1 MARHL
6 ARISHQPSAAAAD
19 PRAVAGRTPSRRF
32 DVVTTTPA
40 AASARWGC
48 APNPRRLL
56 AGSPSPRAA
65 AAGPRRARLSF
76 DPSRRLDAL
85 ATNAGEKCGLALL
98 GALLVLPVGL
108 HAQSGAAGQRT
119 PWGDPD
125 LQAVWTSSTLTPLE
139 RPAGMADT
147 AALSEEE
154 AAAST
159 ALELQ
164 RIDGDQRA
172 GTGRGDRQ
180 TDTPDGRTD
189 VGRAYN
195 EFWRERGRM
204 LRQTSLIVD
213 PPDGRI
219 PYQPGARP
227 TESPYHGGVG
237 EFPAGPET
245 RGLAERCIAWGSAG
259 PPMQPTTYN
268 SNFQLLQ
275 TPDHVAIVNEMIHD
289 VRIVPLDGRPHVGA
303 DIRQLLGDS
312 RGRWE
317 GDTLVVVTANFTDKT
332 RFAGSGTG
340 LDLVERFTRVDD
352 DTLLYE
358 YTVRDDSAWAQP
370 WTASWPL
377 STLQSA
383 IGAEP
388 DSAGAHLF
396 EYACHEGNY
405 GMTNL
410 LAGARALEP
419 ARD

>member
-1 MARHL
+1 MARNL
-6 ARISHQPSAAAAD
+6 
-19 PRAVAGRTPSRRF
+19 
-32 DVVTTTPA
+32 
-40 AASARWGC
+40 
-48 APNPRRLL
+48 LL
-56 AGSPSPRAA
+56 AGIMALLP
-65 AAGPRRARLSF
+65 AG
-76 DPSRRLDAL
+76 AL
-85 ATNAGEKCGLALL
+85 AQ
-98 GALLVLPVGL
+98 PD
-108 HAQSGAAGQRT
+108 AATFRT

-125 LQAVWTSSTLTPLE
+125 LQHVWTSSTLTPLE
-139 RPAGMADT
+139 RPDELEGTT
-147 AALSEEE
+147 ALTAEE

-159 ALELQ
+159 QLELR
-164 RIDGDQRA
+164 RIDGDQRV

-219 PYQPGARP
+219 PYRSGAQPA
-227 TESPYHGGVG
+227 ESPYHGGVG
-237 EFPAGPET
+237 EYPAGPET

-289 VRIVPLDGRPHVGA
+289 VRIVPLDGRPHIASGV
-303 DIRQLLGDS
+303 RQLLGDS

-317 GDTLVVVTANFTDKT
+317 GETLVVVTANFTDKT
-332 RFAGSGTG
+332 RFRGSSPD
-340 LDLVERFTRVDD
+340 LHLVERFTRVAA

-358 YTVRDDSAWAQP
+358 YTVEDESAWTRP
-370 WTASWPL
+370 WTAAWPL
-377 STLQSA
+377 SSLRSQL
-383 IGAEP
+383 GAEP
-388 DSAGAHLF
+388 GSAGAHLF

-419 ARD
+419 SRD

>member
-1 MARHL
+1 MTL
-6 ARISHQPSAAAAD
+6 
-19 PRAVAGRTPSRRF
+19 
-32 DVVTTTPA
+32 PA
-40 AASARWGC
+40 
-48 APNPRRLL
+48 
-56 AGSPSPRAA
+56 
-65 AAGPRRARLSF
+65 
-76 DPSRRLDAL
+76 
-85 ATNAGEKCGLALL
+85 
-98 GALLVLPVGL
+98 GAL
-108 HAQSGAAGQRT
+108 AQSGASGLRT

-139 RPAGMADT
+139 RPADLAGRAE
-147 AALSEEE
+147 LSAEE

-172 GTGRGDRQ
+172 GAGRGDRQ
-180 TDTPDGRTD
+180 AGTPDGRTD

-195 EFWRERGRM
+195 EFWRERGRL

-213 PPDGRI
+213 PADGRI
-219 PYQPGARP
+219 PYKPGARP
-227 TESPYHGGVG
+227 TESTYHGGVG

-275 TPDHVAIVNEMIHD
+275 TPGHVAIVNEMIHD
-289 VRIVPLDGRPHVGA
+289 VRIVPLDGRPHVGGG
-303 DIRQLLGDS
+303 IRQLLGDS
-312 RGRWE
+312 RGHWE
-317 GDTLVVVTANFTDKT
+317 GATLVVVTANFTDKT
-332 RFAGSGTG
+332 RFAGSGAE
-340 LDLVERFTRVDD
+340 LHLVERFTRLDG

-358 YTVRDDSAWAQP
+358 YTVEDESAWTRP
-370 WTASWPL
+370 WSAAWPL
-377 STLQSA
+377 STLGSA
-383 IGAEP
+383 LGAEP
-388 DSAGAHLF
+388 GSPGAHIF

>member
-1 MARHL
+1 MAR
-6 ARISHQPSAAAAD
+6 
-19 PRAVAGRTPSRRF
+19 
-32 DVVTTTPA
+32 
-40 AASARWGC
+40 
-48 APNPRRLL
+48 NMLL
-56 AGSPSPRAA
+56 AGVMALLP
-65 AAGPRRARLSF
+65 AG
-76 DPSRRLDAL
+76 AL
-85 ATNAGEKCGLALL
+85 AQ
-98 GALLVLPVGL
+98 PD
-108 HAQSGAAGQRT
+108 AATFRT

-125 LQAVWTSSTLTPLE
+125 LQHVWTSSTLTPLE
-139 RPAGMADT
+139 RPDELEGTT
-147 AALSEEE
+147 ALTAEE

-159 ALELQ
+159 QLELR
-164 RIDGDQRA
+164 RIDGDQRV

-219 PYQPGARP
+219 PYRSGAQPA
-227 TESPYHGGVG
+227 ESPYHGGVG
-237 EFPAGPET
+237 EYPAGPET

-289 VRIVPLDGRPHVGA
+289 VRIVPLDGRPHIASGV
-303 DIRQLLGDS
+303 RQLLGDS
-312 RGRWE
+312 RGHWE
-317 GDTLVVVTANFTDKT
+317 GETLVVVTANFTDKT
-332 RFAGSGTG
+332 RFRGSS
-340 LDLVERFTRVDD
+340 LDLHLVERFTRVAA

-358 YTVRDDSAWAQP
+358 YTVEDESAWTRP
-370 WTASWPL
+370 WTAAWPL
-377 STLQSA
+377 SSLRSQL
-383 IGAEP
+383 GAEP
-388 DSAGAHLF
+388 GSAGAHLF

-419 ARD
+419 SRD

>member
-1 MARHL
+1 M
-6 ARISHQPSAAAAD
+6 
-19 PRAVAGRTPSRRF
+19 
-32 DVVTTTPA
+32 
-40 AASARWGC
+40 
-48 APNPRRLL
+48 
-56 AGSPSPRAA
+56 
-65 AAGPRRARLSF
+65 
-76 DPSRRLDAL
+76 AL
-85 ATNAGEKCGLALL
+85 A
-98 GALLVLPVGL
+98 GALLLLQSGVL
-108 HAQSGAAGQRT
+108 AQSGAAGLRT

-139 RPAGMADT
+139 RPAGLAGRAELT
-147 AALSEEE
+147 AEE

-164 RIDGDQRA
+164 RIDGDQRDGA
-172 GTGRGDRQ
+172 GRGDRQ
-180 TDTPDGRTD
+180 AGTPDGRTD

-219 PYQPGARP
+219 PYKPGARP
-227 TESPYHGGVG
+227 TESPYHGGTG

-275 TPDHVAIVNEMIHD
+275 TPGHVALVNEMIHD
-289 VRIVPLDGRPHVGA
+289 VRIVPLDGRPHVAGG
-303 DIRQLLGDS
+303 IRQLLGDS
-312 RGRWE
+312 RGHWD

-332 RFAGSGTG
+332 RFAGSGAG
-340 LDLVERFTRVDD
+340 LHLVERFTRVDG

-358 YTVRDDSAWAQP
+358 YTVEDDAAWTQP
-370 WTASWPL
+370 WSASWPL
-377 STLQSA
+377 STLGSA
-383 IGAEP
+383 LGAEP
-388 DSAGAHLF
+388 GTPGAHIF

-419 ARD
+419 VRD

>member
-1 MARHL
+1 MARCMTL
-6 ARISHQPSAAAAD
+6 
-19 PRAVAGRTPSRRF
+19 V
-32 DVVTTTPA
+32 
-40 AASARWGC
+40 
-48 APNPRRLL
+48 
-56 AGSPSPRAA
+56 
-65 AAGPRRARLSF
+65 
-76 DPSRRLDAL
+76 
-85 ATNAGEKCGLALL
+85 
-98 GALLVLPVGL
+98 GALLMFSSGVQ
-108 HAQSGAAGQRT
+108 AQSGEPGDRT

-139 RPAGMADT
+139 RPAGLAGRAELT
-147 AALSEEE
+147 AEE

-180 TDTPDGRTD
+180 DGTPDGRTD

-219 PYQPGARP
+219 PYRPGARP
-227 TESPYHGGVG
+227 TESPYHGGTG
-237 EFPAGPET
+237 EYPAGPET

-275 TPDHVAIVNEMIHD
+275 TPGHVAIVNEMIHD
-289 VRIVPLDGRPHVGA
+289 VRIVPLDGRPHVAG

-312 RGRWE
+312 RGHWE

-332 RFAGSGTG
+332 RFAGSGAG
-340 LDLVERFTRVDD
+340 LHLVERFTRVDG

-358 YTVRDDSAWAQP
+358 YTVEDDSAWTQS
-370 WTASWPL
+370 WSASWPF
-377 STLQSA
+377 STLGSA
-383 IGAEP
+383 LGAEP
-388 DSAGAHLF
+388 GSPGAHIF

-410 LAGARALEP
+410 LAGARATEP

>member
-1 MARHL
+1 MAR
-6 ARISHQPSAAAAD
+6 
-19 PRAVAGRTPSRRF
+19 
-32 DVVTTTPA
+32 
-40 AASARWGC
+40 
-48 APNPRRLL
+48 NMLL
-56 AGSPSPRAA
+56 AGIMALLP
-65 AAGPRRARLSF
+65 AG
-76 DPSRRLDAL
+76 AL
-85 ATNAGEKCGLALL
+85 AQ
-98 GALLVLPVGL
+98 PD
-108 HAQSGAAGQRT
+108 AATFRT

-125 LQAVWTSSTLTPLE
+125 LQHVWTSSTLTPLE
-139 RPAGMADT
+139 RPDELEGTT
-147 AALSEEE
+147 ALTAEE

-159 ALELQ
+159 QLELR
-164 RIDGDQRA
+164 RIDGDQRV

-219 PYQPGARP
+219 PYRSGAQPA
-227 TESPYHGGVG
+227 ESPYHGGVG
-237 EFPAGPET
+237 EYPAGPET

-289 VRIVPLDGRPHVGA
+289 VRIVPLDGRPHIASGV
-303 DIRQLLGDS
+303 RQLLGDS
-312 RGRWE
+312 RGHWE
-317 GDTLVVVTANFTDKT
+317 GETLVVVTANFTDKT
-332 RFAGSGTG
+332 RFRGSSPD
-340 LDLVERFTRVDD
+340 LHLVERFTRVAA

-358 YTVRDDSAWAQP
+358 YTVEDESAWTRP
-370 WTASWPL
+370 WTAAWPL
-377 STLQSA
+377 SSLRSQL
-383 IGAEP
+383 GAEP
-388 DSAGAHLF
+388 GSAGAHLF

-419 ARD
+419 SRD

>member
-6 ARISHQPSAAAAD
+6 VL
-19 PRAVAGRTPSRRF
+19 AVA
-32 DVVTTTPA
+32 
-40 AASARWGC
+40 
-48 APNPRRLL
+48 
-56 AGSPSPRAA
+56 
-65 AAGPRRARLSF
+65 
-76 DPSRRLDAL
+76 
-85 ATNAGEKCGLALL
+85 LALL
-98 GALLVLPVGL
+98 PTGTL
-108 HAQSGAAGQRT
+108 AQPGAAERRT

-125 LQAVWTSSTLTPLE
+125 LQAVWTSATLTPLE
-139 RPAGMADT
+139 RPEALAGT
-147 AALSEEE
+147 AELTAEE

-159 ALELQ
+159 ALELR

-180 TDTPDGRTD
+180 GDTPDGRTD

-204 LRQTSLIVD
+204 LRQTALIVD
-213 PPDGRI
+213 PPEGRI
-219 PYQPGARP
+219 PYKPGARP
-227 TESPYHGGVG
+227 TESSYHGGVG

-259 PPMQPTTYN
+259 PPLQPTTYN

-289 VRIVPLDGRPHVGA
+289 VRIVPLDGRPHVAA

-317 GDTLVVVTANFTDKT
+317 GETLIVVTANFTDKT
-332 RFAGSGTG
+332 RFAGSGAG
-340 LDLVERFTRVDD
+340 LRLVERFTRAGD

-358 YTVRDDSAWAQP
+358 YTVQDDSAWTRP

-383 IGAEP
+383 LGAEP
-388 DSAGAHLF
+388 GSLGAHLF

>member
-1 MARHL
+1 MARHMAL
-6 ARISHQPSAAAAD
+6 AAA
-19 PRAVAGRTPSRRF
+19 
-32 DVVTTTPA
+32 
-40 AASARWGC
+40 
-48 APNPRRLL
+48 
-56 AGSPSPRAA
+56 
-65 AAGPRRARLSF
+65 
-76 DPSRRLDAL
+76 
-85 ATNAGEKCGLALL
+85 
-98 GALLVLPVGL
+98 LVLLPVGTL
-108 HAQSGAAGQRT
+108 AQPGAAERRT

-139 RPAGMADT
+139 RPAALAGT
-147 AALSEEE
+147 AELTAEE

-164 RIDGDQRA
+164 RIDGDQRV
-172 GTGRGDRQ
+172 GGGRGDRQ
-180 TDTPDGRTD
+180 PDTPDGRTD

-195 EFWRERGRM
+195 EFWRERGR
-204 LRQTSLIVD
+204 LLQQTSLIVD

-219 PYQPGARP
+219 PYKAGARP
-227 TESPYHGGVG
+227 SESPYHGGVG
-237 EFPAGPET
+237 EFPASPET

-289 VRIVPLDGRPHVGA
+289 VRIVPLDGRQHVAAG
-303 DIRQLLGDS
+303 IRQLLGDS
-312 RGRWE
+312 RGHWE
-317 GDTLVVVTANFTDKT
+317 GDTLVVVTTNFTDKT
-332 RFAGSGTG
+332 RFRGSGTG
-340 LDLVERFTRVDD
+340 LRLIERFTRADN

-358 YTVRDDSAWAQP
+358 YTVEDESAWMRP

-383 IGAEP
+383 LGAEP
-388 DSAGAHLF
+388 GGPGAYLF

-410 LAGARALEP
+410 LSGARAAER

>member
-1 MARHL
+1 MARHM
-6 ARISHQPSAAAAD
+6 A
-19 PRAVAGRTPSRRF
+19 
-32 DVVTTTPA
+32 
-40 AASARWGC
+40 
-48 APNPRRLL
+48 L
-56 AGSPSPRAA
+56 AG
-65 AAGPRRARLSF
+65 
-76 DPSRRLDAL
+76 AL
-85 ATNAGEKCGLALL
+85 VL
-98 GALLVLPVGL
+98 LPVGTL
-108 HAQSGAAGQRT
+108 AQTGAAEWRT

-139 RPAGMADT
+139 RPATLAGT
-147 AALSEEE
+147 VELTEEE

-172 GTGRGDRQ
+172 GGGRGDRQ
-180 TDTPDGRTD
+180 PDTPDGRTD

-195 EFWRERGRM
+195 EFWRERGR
-204 LRQTSLIVD
+204 LLQQTSLIID

-219 PYQPGARP
+219 PYKAGAHP
-227 TESPYHGGVG
+227 SVSPYHGGVG
-237 EFPAGPET
+237 EYPAGPET

-259 PPMQPTTYN
+259 PPMQPATYN

-289 VRIVPLDGRPHVGA
+289 VRIVPLDGRPHAAA

-312 RGRWE
+312 RGHWE
-317 GDTLVVVTANFTDKT
+317 RETLVVVTTNFTDKT
-332 RFAGSGTG
+332 RFRGSGTG
-340 LDLVERFTRVDD
+340 LRLIERFTRAGD
-352 DTLLYE
+352 DTLRYE
-358 YTVRDDSAWAQP
+358 YTVEDDSAWSRP
-370 WTASWPL
+370 WTAAWPL

-383 IGAEP
+383 LGADAEGP
-388 DSAGAHLF
+388 GAYLF

-410 LAGARALEP
+410 LSGARAAER

>member
-1 MARHL
+1 MTL
-6 ARISHQPSAAAAD
+6 
-19 PRAVAGRTPSRRF
+19 V
-32 DVVTTTPA
+32 
-40 AASARWGC
+40 
-48 APNPRRLL
+48 
-56 AGSPSPRAA
+56 
-65 AAGPRRARLSF
+65 
-76 DPSRRLDAL
+76 
-85 ATNAGEKCGLALL
+85 
-98 GALLVLPVGL
+98 GALLMFSSGVQ
-108 HAQSGAAGQRT
+108 AQSGAPGDRT

-125 LQAVWTSSTLTPLE
+125 LQAIWTSSTLTPLE
-139 RPAGMADT
+139 RPAGLAGRAELT
-147 AALSEEE
+147 AEE

-172 GTGRGDRQ
+172 GTGRGDHQ
-180 TDTPDGRTD
+180 AGTPDGRTD

-219 PYQPGARP
+219 PYRPGARP
-227 TESPYHGGVG
+227 TESPYHGGTG
-237 EFPAGPET
+237 EYPAGPET

-275 TPDHVAIVNEMIHD
+275 TPGHVAIVNEMIHD
-289 VRIVPLDGRPHVGA
+289 VRIVPLDGRPHVTG

-312 RGRWE
+312 RGHWE

-332 RFAGSGTG
+332 RFAGSGAG
-340 LDLVERFTRVDD
+340 LHLVERFTRVDG

-358 YTVRDDSAWAQP
+358 YTVEDDSAWTQS
-370 WTASWPL
+370 WSASWPF
-377 STLQSA
+377 STLGSA
-383 IGAEP
+383 LGAEP
-388 DSAGAHLF
+388 GSPGAHIF

-410 LAGARALEP
+410 LAGARATEP

>member
-1 MARHL
+1 MTRPMVL
-6 ARISHQPSAAAAD
+6 
-19 PRAVAGRTPSRRF
+19 
-32 DVVTTTPA
+32 
-40 AASARWGC
+40 ASA
-48 APNPRRLL
+48 LL
-56 AGSPSPRAA
+56 MLPAG
-65 AAGPRRARLSF
+65 
-76 DPSRRLDAL
+76 
-85 ATNAGEKCGLALL
+85 
-98 GALLVLPVGL
+98 VL
-108 HAQSGAAGQRT
+108 AQSGASSLRT

-139 RPAGMADT
+139 RPADLAGRAE
-147 AALSEEE
+147 LSAEE

-172 GTGRGDRQ
+172 GAGRGDRQ
-180 TDTPDGRTD
+180 AGTPDGRTD

-195 EFWRERGRM
+195 EFWRERGQL
-204 LRQTSLIVD
+204 LRQTALIVD

-219 PYQPGARP
+219 PYKPGARP
-227 TESPYHGGVG
+227 TESTYHGGVG

-275 TPDHVAIVNEMIHD
+275 TPGHVAIVNEMIHD
-289 VRIVPLDGRPHVGA
+289 VRIVPLDGRPHVAGG
-303 DIRQLLGDS
+303 IRQLLGDS
-312 RGRWE
+312 RGHWE
-317 GDTLVVVTANFTDKT
+317 GDTLVVVTANFTDRT
-332 RFAGSGTG
+332 RFAGSGAE
-340 LDLVERFTRVDD
+340 LHLVERFTRVDG

-358 YTVRDDSAWAQP
+358 YTVEDESAWTRP
-370 WTASWPL
+370 WSAAWPL
-377 STLQSA
+377 STLGSA
-383 IGAEP
+383 LGAEP
-388 DSAGAHLF
+388 GSPGAHIF

>member
-1 MARHL
+1 MARCMTL
-6 ARISHQPSAAAAD
+6 
-19 PRAVAGRTPSRRF
+19 V
-32 DVVTTTPA
+32 
-40 AASARWGC
+40 
-48 APNPRRLL
+48 
-56 AGSPSPRAA
+56 
-65 AAGPRRARLSF
+65 
-76 DPSRRLDAL
+76 
-85 ATNAGEKCGLALL
+85 
-98 GALLVLPVGL
+98 GALLMFSSGVQ
-108 HAQSGAAGQRT
+108 AQSGEPGDRT
-119 PWGDPD
+119 PWGAPD

-139 RPAGMADT
+139 RPAGLAGRAELT
-147 AALSEEE
+147 AEE

-180 TDTPDGRTD
+180 DGTPDGRTD

-219 PYQPGARP
+219 PYRPGARP
-227 TESPYHGGVG
+227 TESPYHGGTG
-237 EFPAGPET
+237 EYPAGPET

-275 TPDHVAIVNEMIHD
+275 TPGHVAIVNEMIHD
-289 VRIVPLDGRPHVGA
+289 VRIVPLDGRPHVAG

-312 RGRWE
+312 RGHWE

-332 RFAGSGTG
+332 RFAGSGAG
-340 LDLVERFTRVDD
+340 LHLVERFTRVDG

-358 YTVRDDSAWAQP
+358 YTVEDDSAWTQS
-370 WTASWPL
+370 WSASWPF
-377 STLQSA
+377 STLGSA
-383 IGAEP
+383 LGAEP
-388 DSAGAHLF
+388 GSPGAHIF

-410 LAGARALEP
+410 LAGARATEP

>member
-1 MARHL
+1 MAR
-6 ARISHQPSAAAAD
+6 
-19 PRAVAGRTPSRRF
+19 
-32 DVVTTTPA
+32 
-40 AASARWGC
+40 
-48 APNPRRLL
+48 NMLL
-56 AGSPSPRAA
+56 AGVMALLP
-65 AAGPRRARLSF
+65 AG
-76 DPSRRLDAL
+76 AL
-85 ATNAGEKCGLALL
+85 AQ
-98 GALLVLPVGL
+98 PD
-108 HAQSGAAGQRT
+108 AATFRT

-125 LQAVWTSSTLTPLE
+125 LQHVWTSSTLTPLE
-139 RPAGMADT
+139 RPDELEGTT
-147 AALSEEE
+147 ALTAEE

-159 ALELQ
+159 QLELR
-164 RIDGDQRA
+164 RIDGDQRV

-219 PYQPGARP
+219 PYRSGAQPA
-227 TESPYHGGVG
+227 ESPYHGGVG
-237 EFPAGPET
+237 EYPAGPET

-289 VRIVPLDGRPHVGA
+289 VRIVPLDGRPHIASGV
-303 DIRQLLGDS
+303 RQLLGDS
-312 RGRWE
+312 RGHWE
-317 GDTLVVVTANFTDKT
+317 GETLVVVTANFTDKT
-332 RFAGSGTG
+332 RFRGSSPD
-340 LDLVERFTRVDD
+340 LHLVERFTRVAA

-358 YTVRDDSAWAQP
+358 YTVEDESAWTRP
-370 WTASWPL
+370 WTAAWPL
-377 STLQSA
+377 SSLRSQL
-383 IGAEP
+383 GAEP
-388 DSAGAHLF
+388 GSAGAHLF

-419 ARD
+419 SRD

>member
-1 MARHL
+1 MTRCMTL
-6 ARISHQPSAAAAD
+6 
-19 PRAVAGRTPSRRF
+19 V
-32 DVVTTTPA
+32 
-40 AASARWGC
+40 
-48 APNPRRLL
+48 
-56 AGSPSPRAA
+56 
-65 AAGPRRARLSF
+65 
-76 DPSRRLDAL
+76 
-85 ATNAGEKCGLALL
+85 
-98 GALLVLPVGL
+98 GALLMLSSGVL
-108 HAQSGAAGQRT
+108 AQSGAPAHRT

-139 RPAGMADT
+139 RPTELAGT
-147 AALSEEE
+147 AVLSEEE

-180 TDTPDGRTD
+180 AGTPDGRTD

-213 PPDGRI
+213 PPEGRI
-219 PYQPGARP
+219 PYRPGARP
-227 TESPYHGGVG
+227 TESPYHGGTG
-237 EFPAGPET
+237 EYPAGPET

-268 SNFQLLQ
+268 SNFHLLQ

-289 VRIVPLDGRPHVGA
+289 VRIVPLDGRPHVAG

-312 RGRWE
+312 RGHWE
-317 GDTLVVVTANFTDKT
+317 GDALVVVTANFTDKT

-340 LDLVERFTRVDD
+340 LHLVERFTRVDG

-358 YTVRDDSAWAQP
+358 YTVEDDSAWTQP
-370 WTASWPL
+370 WSASWPF
-377 STLQSA
+377 STLGSA
-383 IGAEP
+383 LGAEP
-388 DSAGAHLF
+388 GSPGAHIF

-410 LAGARALEP
+410 LAGARATEP

>member
-1 MARHL
+1 MARK
-6 ARISHQPSAAAAD
+6 I
-19 PRAVAGRTPSRRF
+19 
-32 DVVTTTPA
+32 
-40 AASARWGC
+40 
-48 APNPRRLL
+48 
-56 AGSPSPRAA
+56 
-65 AAGPRRARLSF
+65 
-76 DPSRRLDAL
+76 AL
-85 ATNAGEKCGLALL
+85 ACAFSMLPAG
-98 GALLVLPVGL
+98 VL
-108 HAQSGAAGQRT
+108 AQSGTSSIRT
-119 PWGDPD
+119 PWGHPD
-125 LQAVWTSSTLTPLE
+125 LQAVWTSATLTPLE
-139 RPAGMADT
+139 RPAEMEGRAELT
-147 AALSEEE
+147 AEE

-180 TDTPDGRTD
+180 AGTPDGRTD

-204 LRQTSLIVD
+204 LQQTSLIVA
-213 PPDGRI
+213 PADGRI
-219 PYQPGARP
+219 PYKPGARP
-227 TESPYHGGVG
+227 TESPYHGGTG

-245 RGLAERCIAWGSAG
+245 RGLAEQCIAWGSAG

-289 VRIVPLDGRPHVGA
+289 VRIVPLDGRPHVAG

-312 RGRWE
+312 RGHWE
-317 GDTLVVVTANFTDKT
+317 GDALVVVTANFTDKT

-340 LDLVERFTRVDD
+340 LHLVERFTRVDG

-358 YTVRDDSAWAQP
+358 YTVDDDSAWTRP
-370 WTASWPL
+370 WSASWPF
-377 STLQSA
+377 STLGA
-383 IGAEP
+383 ALGAEP
-388 DSAGAHLF
+388 GTPGAHIF

-410 LAGARALEP
+410 LAGARALER
-419 ARD
+419 AQE

>member
-1 MARHL
+1 MARCMTL
-6 ARISHQPSAAAAD
+6 
-19 PRAVAGRTPSRRF
+19 V
-32 DVVTTTPA
+32 
-40 AASARWGC
+40 
-48 APNPRRLL
+48 
-56 AGSPSPRAA
+56 
-65 AAGPRRARLSF
+65 
-76 DPSRRLDAL
+76 
-85 ATNAGEKCGLALL
+85 
-98 GALLVLPVGL
+98 GALLMFSSGVQ
-108 HAQSGAAGQRT
+108 AQSGAPGDRT

-139 RPAGMADT
+139 RPAGLAGRAELT
-147 AALSEEE
+147 AEE

-172 GTGRGDRQ
+172 GAGRGDRQ
-180 TDTPDGRTD
+180 AGTPDGRTD

-219 PYQPGARP
+219 PYRPGARP
-227 TESPYHGGVG
+227 TESPYHGGTG

-275 TPDHVAIVNEMIHD
+275 TPGHVAIVNEMIHD
-289 VRIVPLDGRPHVGA
+289 VRIVPLDGRPHVAG

-312 RGRWE
+312 RGHWE

-332 RFAGSGTG
+332 RFAGSGAG
-340 LDLVERFTRVDD
+340 LHLVERFTRVDG

-358 YTVRDDSAWAQP
+358 YTVEDDSAWTQS
-370 WTASWPL
+370 WSASWPF
-377 STLQSA
+377 STLGSA
-383 IGAEP
+383 LGAEP
-388 DSAGAHLF
+388 GSPGAHIF

-410 LAGARALEP
+410 LAGARATEP

>member
-1 MARHL
+1 MLRHL
-6 ARISHQPSAAAAD
+6 A
-19 PRAVAGRTPSRRF
+19 
-32 DVVTTTPA
+32 
-40 AASARWGC
+40 
-48 APNPRRLL
+48 L
-56 AGSPSPRAA
+56 A
-65 AAGPRRARLSF
+65 
-76 DPSRRLDAL
+76 
-85 ATNAGEKCGLALL
+85 CALL
-98 GALLVLPVGL
+98 TLPAGAL
-108 HAQSGAAGQRT
+108 AQSGASGLRT

-139 RPAGMADT
+139 RPADLAGRAE
-147 AALSEEE
+147 LSAEE

-172 GTGRGDRQ
+172 GAGRGDRQ
-180 TDTPDGRTD
+180 AGTPDGRTD

-195 EFWRERGRM
+195 EFWRERGRL

-213 PPDGRI
+213 PADGRI
-219 PYQPGARP
+219 PYKPGARP
-227 TESPYHGGVG
+227 TESTYHGGVG

-275 TPDHVAIVNEMIHD
+275 TPGHVAIVNEMIHD
-289 VRIVPLDGRPHVGA
+289 VRIVPLDGRPHVAGG
-303 DIRQLLGDS
+303 IRQLLGDS
-312 RGRWE
+312 RGHWE
-317 GDTLVVVTANFTDKT
+317 GDTLVVVTANFTDRT
-332 RFAGSGTG
+332 RFAGSGAE
-340 LDLVERFTRVDD
+340 LHLVERFTRVDG

-358 YTVRDDSAWAQP
+358 YTVEDESAWTRP
-370 WTASWPL
+370 WSAAWPL
-377 STLQSA
+377 STLGSA
-383 IGAEP
+383 LGAEP
-388 DSAGAHLF
+388 GSPGAHIF

>member
-1 MARHL
+1 MARNL
-6 ARISHQPSAAAAD
+6 
-19 PRAVAGRTPSRRF
+19 
-32 DVVTTTPA
+32 
-40 AASARWGC
+40 
-48 APNPRRLL
+48 LL
-56 AGSPSPRAA
+56 AGIMALLP
-65 AAGPRRARLSF
+65 AG
-76 DPSRRLDAL
+76 AL
-85 ATNAGEKCGLALL
+85 AQ
-98 GALLVLPVGL
+98 PD
-108 HAQSGAAGQRT
+108 AATFRT

-125 LQAVWTSSTLTPLE
+125 LQHVWTSSTLTPLE
-139 RPAGMADT
+139 RPDELEGTT
-147 AALSEEE
+147 ALTAEE

-159 ALELQ
+159 QLELR
-164 RIDGDQRA
+164 RIDGDQRV

-219 PYQPGARP
+219 PYRSGAQPA
-227 TESPYHGGVG
+227 ESPYHGGVG
-237 EFPAGPET
+237 EYPAGPET

-289 VRIVPLDGRPHVGA
+289 VRIVPLDGRPHIASGV
-303 DIRQLLGDS
+303 RQLLGDS
-312 RGRWE
+312 RGHWE
-317 GDTLVVVTANFTDKT
+317 GETLVVVTANFTDKT
-332 RFAGSGTG
+332 RFRGSSPD
-340 LDLVERFTRVDD
+340 LHLVERFTRVAA

-358 YTVRDDSAWAQP
+358 YTVEDESAWTRP
-370 WTASWPL
+370 WTAAWPL
-377 STLQSA
+377 SSLRSQL
-383 IGAEP
+383 GAEP
-388 DSAGAHLF
+388 GSAGAHLF

-419 ARD
+419 SRD